1 VSEPDLK
8 ALYLAHREELQAY
21 LNRQVR
27 CRETAADLT
36 QDVFIRLSEQAGRS
50 RIGNFRAYLFSS
62 VRNLLID
69 HFRREQHRKG
79 EDVPEA
85 ELESLAQITPSLEQ
99 TVMAQQELQ
108 QLQVLVQNM
117 PVRCR
122 EVFLLSRLEGLTF
135 VEIGARLGISSKTA
149 FSHMVRALE
158 IIKQGMPEQPAARKG
173 ER

>member
-1 VSEPDLK
+1 MSEPDLK

-36 QDVFIRLSEQAGRS
+36 QDVFIRLSEQAGRT
-50 RIGNFRAYLFSS
+50 RIGNVRAYLFSS

-69 HFRREQHRKG
+69 HFRREQHRRG
-79 EDVPEA
+79 EEVEPG
-85 ELESLAQITPSLEQ
+85 ELENRVELSPSLEQ

-108 QLQVLVQNM
+108 QLNVLVQNM
-117 PVRCR
+117 PPRCR
-122 EVFLLSRLEGLTF
+122 EVFLLSRLEGLTY

-158 IIKQGMPEQPAARKG
+158 LLKKGMPEQSG
-173 ER
+173 GSEREL